1 MTSMRARALALLL
14 LCALT
19 STDSYPQQS
28 PPAAAPAPGRPN
40 IVLILLD
47 DMDTETLR
55 VMKTVKARLVDQ
67 GTSFRQHFVSVPLC
81 CPSRAS
87 ILTGQYA
94 HNHGVLSNVGRF
106 GGVERFHEL
115 KRQASTVAVWLKDAG
130 YRTALVGKYL
140 NHYSARP
147 GKADIPPG
155 WESWHAILEDR
166 AATNSNYWMNDDG
179 RLSKPSDYQTDR
191 LAKISEDFIAAA
203 DPRPFFLYIAPGA
216 PHMPADPAPRHLA
229 LFAGEQAPRTP
240 SFDEQDVSDKPR
252 WLRAAPRLNYDDGKR
267 LDRFYR
273 RRLQTLVAADEM
285 VARVLAALE
294 KRGRLADTYVF
305 FTSDNG
311 FLQGQHRFPGGKN
324 APYEEAIRTP
334 LVVRGPGVP
343 AGRTLEQLVSNID
356 YAPTFAALAG
366 LSVPAAVDGQTLVPL
381 LGPNPPAPVEW
392 RRELLVEHW
401 ETGDPFTIP
410 PFFLLRL
417 QNEVYVEYDTGENE
431 FYDLAKDPD
440 QLENQHSQLAA
451 AERQR
456 LTARLAVLKECAGA
470 RCRPAPA
477 ALPKP

>member
-1 MTSMRARALALLL
+1 MRA
-14 LCALT
+14 CALT
-19 STDSYPQQS
+19 LVLVAFGSAASHPQQ
-28 PPAAAPAPGRPN
+28 PQAAPATSAPARPN

-47 DMDTETLR
+47 DMDTEAMR
-55 VMKTVKARLVDQ
+55 VMTTVKARLVDQ

-115 KRQASTVAVWLKDAG
+115 QREPATVAVWLKAAG

-140 NHYSARP
+140 NHYQARP

-166 AATNSNYWMNDDG
+166 PAINSDYWMDDDG
-179 RLSKPSDYQTDR
+179 RLSKPTEYQTDR
-191 LAKISEDFIAAA
+191 LARLSEEFIASA
-203 DPRPFFLYIAPGA
+203 DERPFFLYIAPGA
-216 PHMPADPAPRHLA
+216 PHMPA
-229 LFAGEQAPRTP
+229 EQAPRTP

-285 VARVLAALE
+285 VARVLEALD
-294 KRGRLADTYVF
+294 KRGRAADTYVF

-324 APYEEAIRTP
+324 APYEEAIRVP

-343 AGRTLEQLVSNID
+343 AGRTLEHLVSNID
-356 YAPTFAALAG
+356 YAPTFAVLAR
-366 LSVPAAVDGQTLVPL
+366 LAQPAPTDGQPLVPL
-381 LGPNPPAPVEW
+381 LGSNPPAPADW
-392 RRELLVEHW
+392 RRDLLVEHW

-417 QNEVYVEYDTGENE
+417 QDHVYVEYDTGENE
-431 FYDLAKDPD
+431 FYDLAKDPG
-440 QLENQHSQLAA
+440 QLQNEHSQVP
-451 AERQR
+451 AEERRR
-456 LTARLAVLKECAGA
+456 LTARLQALKECTGVG
-470 RCRPAPA
+470 CRTMYVASGG
-477 ALPKP
+477 KP